1 MSTSSQFADTKRDE
15 KGIHMAVVDRSVLEG
30 LLAYLREHYPAACR
44 HWFSEIEIVDIIDG
58 TLHLLVSEDV
68 RRRYLQRQCLE
79 AFKEAAQSVTGRLLP
94 VSFVGEL
101 PTVETSLPGGVFKHQ
116 DDGGEDEILLSPD
129 YTFDTFVVGPDNRLA
144 HAAALAVAE
153 QPGRAYN
160 PFFIHGGVGL
170 GKTHLL
176 QAICQTAMRF
186 NPDMRICY
194 ISCNSFMNNFMD
206 AVQEGKMRD
215 FRHRFRSYDVLVV
228 DDIHDITN
236 RGPSQEEFFHTF
248 NALYQS
254 GRQVVLSSDAPPSE
268 IPDLE
273 ERLTSRFNS
282 GLVAPI
288 EKPCYETRV
297 AIIKSKAALR
307 GIDVPDEVAGYVAA
321 RIDSNIRELEGALTT
336 LQSLAIIDSRPIDLE
351 LAKACIGGKIVVE
364 PGAQVSVSV
373 QSILDTVSGF
383 FGLRV
388 GDLLSKRRQRSI
400 ALPRQI
406 GMYLARRHTR
416 FSLGEIGGYFGGRDH
431 TTVMHAIRTID
442 GKRVKDASL
451 DRDLVRLEEALMG
464 TTPN

>member
-1 MSTSSQFADTKRDE
+1 
-15 KGIHMAVVDRSVLEG
+15 MAVVDRSVLEG

-58 TLHLLVSEDV
+58 TLHLLVSEDI

-101 PTVETSLPGGVFKHQ
+101 PTVKTSLPGGVFKHQ

-351 LAKACIGGKIVVE
+351 LAKTCIGGKIVVE

>member
-1 MSTSSQFADTKRDE
+1 
-15 KGIHMAVVDRSVLEG
+15 MAVVDRSVLEG

-58 TLHLLVSEDV
+58 TLHLLVTEDV

-79 AFKEAAQSVTGRLLP
+79 AFKEATQSVTGRLLP
-94 VSFVGEL
+94 VSFVGEI
-101 PTVETSLPGGVFKHQ
+101 PQIETNMPGGVFKHQ

-176 QAICQTAMRF
+176 QAICQTSMRT

-215 FRHRFRSYDVLVV
+215 FRHRFRTYDVLVV

-248 NALYQS
+248 NSLYQS

-273 ERLTSRFNS
+273 ERLISRFNS

-297 AIIKSKAALR
+297 AILKSKASLR
-307 GIDVPDEVAGYVAA
+307 GIHIPDEVAGYVAA

-336 LQSLAIIDSRPIDLE
+336 LQSLAVIDSRDIDLE
-351 LAKACIGGKIVVE
+351 LAKSCIGGKVIAD
-364 PGAQVSVSV
+364 PNGQVSVSV
-373 QSILDTVSGF
+373 QSILDTVSSF

-442 GKRVKDASL
+442 GKRAKDESL
-451 DRDLVRLEEALMG
+451 DRDLVRLEEVLMG
-464 TTPN
+464 ASTN

>member
-1 MSTSSQFADTKRDE
+1 M
-15 KGIHMAVVDRSVLEG
+15 
-30 LLAYLREHYPAACR
+30 
-44 HWFSEIEIVDIIDG
+44 
-58 TLHLLVSEDV
+58 
-68 RRRYLQRQCLE
+68 
-79 AFKEAAQSVTGRLLP
+79 
-94 VSFVGEL
+94 
-101 PTVETSLPGGVFKHQ
+101 PGGVFKHQ

-176 QAICQTAMRF
+176 QAICQTAMQF

-194 ISCNSFMNNFMD
+194 ISCNSFMNNFME

-273 ERLTSRFNS
+273 ERLTSRF
-282 GLVAPI
+282 
-288 EKPCYETRV
+288 K
-297 AIIKSKAALR
+297 
-307 GIDVPDEVAGYVAA
+307 
-321 RIDSNIRELEGALTT
+321 
-336 LQSLAIIDSRPIDLE
+336 
-351 LAKACIGGKIVVE
+351 
-364 PGAQVSVSV
+364 
-373 QSILDTVSGF
+373 
-383 FGLRV
+383 
-388 GDLLSKRRQRSI
+388 
-400 ALPRQI
+400 
-406 GMYLARRHTR
+406 
-416 FSLGEIGGYFGGRDH
+416 
-431 TTVMHAIRTID
+431 
-442 GKRVKDASL
+442 
-451 DRDLVRLEEALMG
+451 
-464 TTPN
+464 

>member
-1 MSTSSQFADTKRDE
+1 
-15 KGIHMAVVDRSVLEG
+15 MAVVDRSVLEG

-58 TLHLLVSEDV
+58 TLHLLVTEDV
-68 RRRYLQRQCLE
+68 RRRYLQRQCLD

-101 PTVETSLPGGVFKHQ
+101 PKIETSLPGGVFKHQ

-176 QAICQTAMRF
+176 QAICQTAMQF

-194 ISCNSFMNNFMD
+194 ISCNSFMNNFME

-307 GIDVPDEVAGYVAA
+307 DIDVPDEVAGYVAA

-351 LAKACIGGKIVVE
+351 LAKACIGGKVVVE

-442 GKRVKDASL
+442 GKRVKDPSL

-464 TTPN
+464 SSSN

>member
-1 MSTSSQFADTKRDE
+1 
-15 KGIHMAVVDRSVLEG
+15 MAVIDRAVLEG
-30 LLAYLREHYPAACR
+30 VLAYLREHYPAACR
-44 HWFSEIEIVDIIDG
+44 HWFSEIEIVDVIDG
-58 TLHLLVSEDV
+58 TLHLLVTEDV
-68 RRRYLQRQCLE
+68 RRRYLQRQCID
-79 AFKEAAQSVTGRLLP
+79 AFTEAAQSVTGRLLP
-94 VSFVGEL
+94 VSFVGEV
-101 PTVETSLPGGVFKHQ
+101 PQIETSMPGGVFKHQ

-176 QAICQTAMRF
+176 QAICQTAMRT

-206 AVQEGKMRD
+206 AVQEGKMKD
-215 FRHRFRSYDVLVV
+215 FRHRFRTYDVLVV

-248 NALYQS
+248 NSLYQS
-254 GRQVVLSSDAPPSE
+254 GRQVVLSSDAPPNE

-297 AIIKSKAALR
+297 AILKSKATLR

-321 RIDSNIRELEGALTT
+321 RVDSNIRELEGALTT
-336 LQSLAIIDSRPIDLE
+336 LQSLAKIDSREIDLA
-351 LAKACIGGKIVVE
+351 LAKQCIGGQAQVDSS
-364 PGAQVSVSV
+364 AQVSVSV

-383 FGLRV
+383 YGLRV

-431 TTVMHAIRTID
+431 TTVMHAIKTID
-442 GKRVKDASL
+442 GKRVNDDGL
-451 DRDLVRLEEALMG
+451 DRDLVRLEEALTG
-464 TTPN
+464 QDAI

>member
-1 MSTSSQFADTKRDE
+1 
-15 KGIHMAVVDRSVLEG
+15 MAVVDRVVLDG
-30 LLAYLREHYPAACR
+30 ILAHLREHYPAACR
-44 HWFSEIEIVDIIDG
+44 HWFSDIEIIDIIDG
-58 TLHLLVSEDV
+58 TLHLLVVEDV
-68 RRRYLQRQCLE
+68 RRRYLQRQCLD
-79 AFKEAAQSVTGRLLP
+79 AFKEAAQAVTNRLLP
-94 VSFVGEL
+94 VSFVGEIPL
-101 PTVETSLPGGVFKHQ
+101 NINPTPGGVFKHQ
-116 DDGGEDEILLSPD
+116 DDGVEDEIILSPD

-176 QAICQTAMRF
+176 QAICQTAMCS
-186 NPDMRICY
+186 NPDMRVCY

-215 FRHRFRSYDVLVV
+215 FRHRFRTYDVLVV
-228 DDIHDITN
+228 DDIHDIAN

-248 NALYQS
+248 NTLYQS
-254 GRQVVLSSDAPPSE
+254 GRQVVLSSDAPPSD

-273 ERLTSRFNS
+273 ERLISRFNS
-282 GLVAPI
+282 GLIAPI

-297 AIIKSKAALR
+297 AILKSKAAMR
-307 GIDVPDEVAGYVAA
+307 AIDIPDDVAGYVAA

-336 LQSLAIIDSRPIDLE
+336 LQGLALIDNRSINLD
-351 LAKACIGGKIVVE
+351 LAKQSIGGRGVSNE
-364 PGAQVSVSV
+364 PVQHVSVSV
-373 QSILDTVSGF
+373 QSILDAVSGF
-383 FGLRV
+383 YGLRV

-406 GMYLARRHTR
+406 GMYLTRRHTR

-442 GKRVKDASL
+442 GKRAADQSL
-451 DRDLVRLEEALMG
+451 DRDLIRLEDSLISVL
-464 TTPN
+464 TP

>member
-1 MSTSSQFADTKRDE
+1 
-15 KGIHMAVVDRSVLEG
+15 MAVVDRAVLDG
-30 LLAYLREHYPAACR
+30 ILAHLREHHPAACR
-44 HWFSEIEIVDIIDG
+44 HWFSEIEIVDVIDG
-58 TLHLLVSEDV
+58 TLHLLVHEDV
-68 RRRYLQRQCLE
+68 RRRYLQRQCLD
-79 AFKEAAQSVTGRLLP
+79 AFKEAAQAVTGRLLP
-94 VSFVGEL
+94 VSFVGEV
-101 PTVETSLPGGVFKHQ
+101 PQQVQSTPGGVFKHQ
-116 DDGGEDEILLSPD
+116 DDGEEDEILLSPD

-144 HAAALAVAE
+144 HAAAVAVAE

-176 QAICQTAMRF
+176 QAICQTAMRS
-186 NPDMRICY
+186 NPDMRIGY

-215 FRHRFRSYDVLVV
+215 FRHRFRTYDVLVV
-228 DDIHDITN
+228 DDIHDIAN

-248 NALYQS
+248 NTLYQS

-268 IPDLE
+268 IPELE

-297 AIIKSKAALR
+297 AILKSKAALR
-307 GIDVPDEVAGYVAA
+307 EVEIPDEVAGYVAA

-336 LQSLAIIDSRPIDLE
+336 LQSLAQIDNRSIDLD
-351 LAKACIGGKIVVE
+351 LAKRSISGSVAVADAG
-364 PGAQVSVSV
+364 QSVSVSV

-383 FGLRV
+383 YGLRV

-442 GKRVKDASL
+442 GKRAGDQSL
-451 DRDLVRLEEALMG
+451 DRDLIRLEETLLGAM
-464 TTPN
+464 TS

>member
-1 MSTSSQFADTKRDE
+1 
-15 KGIHMAVVDRSVLEG
+15 MAVVDRSVLEG
-30 LLAYLREHYPAACR
+30 MLAYLREHYPAACR
-44 HWFSEIEIVDIIDG
+44 HWFSEIEIVDVIDG
-58 TLHLLVSEDV
+58 TLHLLVTEDV
-68 RRRYLQRQCLE
+68 RRRYLQRQCIDS
-79 AFKEAAQSVTGRLLP
+79 FKEAAQAVTGRLLP
-94 VSFVGEL
+94 VSFVGEMPKL
-101 PTVETSLPGGVFKHQ
+101 ETSMPGGVFKHQ

-176 QAICQTAMRF
+176 QAICQTAMRM

-206 AVQEGKMRD
+206 AVQEGKMKD
-215 FRHRFRSYDVLVV
+215 FRHRFRTYDVLVV

-248 NALYQS
+248 NSLYQS

-297 AIIKSKAALR
+297 AILKSKAALR

-321 RIDSNIRELEGALTT
+321 RVDSNIRELEGALTT
-336 LQSLAIIDSRPIDLE
+336 LQSLALIDSRDIDLN
-351 LAKACIGGKIVVE
+351 LAKQAIGGHAPVDS
-364 PGAQVSVSV
+364 GAQVSVSV

-383 FGLRV
+383 YGLRV

-442 GKRVKDASL
+442 GKRVDDEGL
-451 DRDLVRLEEALMG
+451 DRDLVRLEESLKG
-464 TTPN
+464 NGSD

>member
-1 MSTSSQFADTKRDE
+1 
-15 KGIHMAVVDRSVLEG
+15 MAVVDRAVLDG
-30 LLAYLREHYPAACR
+30 VLDYLREHHPAACR

-58 TLHLLVSEDV
+58 TLHLLMTEDV

-94 VSFVGEL
+94 VSFVGEIHQQ
-101 PTVETSLPGGVFKHQ
+101 TDVTPGGVFKHQ
-116 DDGGEDEILLSPD
+116 DDGNEDEVLLNPD
-129 YTFDTFVVGPDNRLA
+129 YTFETFVVGPDNRLA

-176 QAICQTAMRF
+176 QAICQTAMRS

-206 AVQEGKMRD
+206 AVQDGKMQS
-215 FRHRFRSYDVLVV
+215 FRHRFRTYDLLVV

-248 NALYQS
+248 NTLYQS

-268 IPDLE
+268 IPQLE
-273 ERLTSRFNS
+273 ERLISRFNC
-282 GLVAPI
+282 GLVARI

-297 AIIKSKAALR
+297 AILKSKAQLR
-307 GIDVPDEVAGYVAA
+307 GVDVPDEVAGYVAA

-336 LQSLAIIDSRPIDLE
+336 LQSLALIDNRLIDLD
-351 LAKACIGGKIVVE
+351 LAKQSISGKTVAD
-364 PGAQVSVSV
+364 PGTQISVSV

-383 FGLRV
+383 YGLRV

-442 GKRVKDASL
+442 GKRTGDESL
-451 DRDLVRLEEALMG
+451 DRDLIRLEESLLG
-464 TTPN
+464 EPTK

>member
-1 MSTSSQFADTKRDE
+1 MP
-15 KGIHMAVVDRSVLEG
+15 VVDRSILEG
-30 LLAYLREHYPAACR
+30 LLAYLREHHPAACR
-44 HWFSEIEIVDIIDG
+44 HWFSEIEVVDIIDG
-58 TLHLLVSEDV
+58 TLHLLVTEDI

-101 PTVETSLPGGVFKHQ
+101 PRIESSMPGGVFKHQ
-116 DDGGEDEILLSPD
+116 DDGGEDEILLNPD

-176 QAICQTAMRF
+176 QAICQTAMRT

-194 ISCNSFMNNFMD
+194 ISCNTFMNNFMD

-215 FRHRFRSYDVLVV
+215 FRHRFRTYDMLVV

-248 NALYQS
+248 NTLYQS

-273 ERLTSRFNS
+273 ERLISRFNS

-297 AIIKSKAALR
+297 AILKSKAALR
-307 GIDVPDEVAGYVAA
+307 DIEIPDEVAGYVAV

-336 LQSLAIIDSRPIDLE
+336 LQSLSIIDSRPIDLD
-351 LAKACIGGKIVVE
+351 LAKASIGGRAIAE

-442 GKRVKDASL
+442 GKRANDDSL
-451 DRDLVRLEEALMG
+451 DRDLVRLEEVLMG
-464 TTPN
+464 SPKN

>member
-1 MSTSSQFADTKRDE
+1 
-15 KGIHMAVVDRSVLEG
+15 MAVVDRSVLEG

-58 TLHLLVSEDV
+58 TLHLLVTEDV
-68 RRRYLQRQCLE
+68 RRRYLQRQCLD

-101 PTVETSLPGGVFKHQ
+101 PQIETSLPGGVFKHQ

-176 QAICQTAMRF
+176 QAICQTAMQF

-194 ISCNSFMNNFMD
+194 ISCNSFMNNFME

-307 GIDVPDEVAGYVAA
+307 DIDVPDEVAGYV
-321 RIDSNIRELEGALTT
+321 
-336 LQSLAIIDSRPIDLE
+336 
-351 LAKACIGGKIVVE
+351 
-364 PGAQVSVSV
+364 
-373 QSILDTVSGF
+373 
-383 FGLRV
+383 LRWM
-388 GDLLSKRRQRSI
+388 GERS
-400 ALPRQI
+400 
-406 GMYLARRHTR
+406 
-416 FSLGEIGGYFGGRDH
+416 GEIP
-431 TTVMHAIRTID
+431 
-442 GKRVKDASL
+442 KSS
-451 DRDLVRLEEALMG
+451 
-464 TTPN
+464 